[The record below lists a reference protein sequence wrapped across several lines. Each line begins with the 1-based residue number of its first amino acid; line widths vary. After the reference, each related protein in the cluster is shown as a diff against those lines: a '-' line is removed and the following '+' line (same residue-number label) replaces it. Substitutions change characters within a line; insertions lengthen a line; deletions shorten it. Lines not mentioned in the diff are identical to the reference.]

1 MEVTFNTQ
9 MLGTLIV
16 SCFVIYMVYL
26 WYKTN
31 KEAFKKG
38 EKPQNKYLN
47 VAVFTVILGLVSVYV
62 YSPVKVQTPK
72 MSTIE
77 YTEQYDDSI
86 PERVVI
92 EKETLDQAQ
101 EKFLKDIDKENKQNK
116 QNK

>member
-16 SCFVIYMVYL
+16 VCFVFYMVYL

-31 KEAFKKG
+31 KDAFQKG
-38 EKPQNKYLN
+38 EKPQNKYLK
-47 VAVFTVILGLVSVYV
+47 VAVFTVILGLISVYV
-62 YSPVKVQTPK
+62 YNPVKVQTPK

-77 YTEQYDDSI
+77 YTEQYDDSL

-101 EKFLKDIDKENKQNK
+101 EKFLKDIDKKESKQNK
-116 QNK
+116 